1 MKILDSTNLFLDP
14 STINDSESA
23 FAQIDKLM
31 EELDF
36 DPVQKAK
43 LFSGGVH
50 IWGSAEVA
58 RRIVRVLSE
67 LEIPLLGVFDSN
79 PNKVGSQFE
88 GFTIEAP
95 REVRNFVIV
104 CSYHAPQHLI
114 EAKKILGDLAL
125 SAWDL
130 LALHLNSYS
139 LPWNNL
145 RNPSSLSD
153 FERDKLLQVGSRCD
167 EDTQEEFWREV
178 AARHFVG
185 INAVSGLGMR
195 SASTE
200 YFVPEVTQTNGE
212 SVFLDLGAYTGD
224 TLDRFFAQSI
234 DGLDNRKAIA
244 IEADK
249 SNYQILLNKY
259 SKNRNIHLLNAAIN
273 STSGIIPFSESSY
286 SIGSSALFFEANT
299 IIPAVTIDDIFDKQ
313 SFSHVKF
320 DIEGFERIA
329 LAGASKA
336 IKSSGAVWSVASYH
350 LYDDFWEL
358 PSFFP
363 EEFKIHVSRHAPL
376 PWDTTMHFYLP

>member
-1 MKILDSTNLFLDP
+1 MIT
-14 STINDSESA
+14 DSESA

-36 DPVQKAK
+36 DPVQNAK
-43 LFSGGVH
+43 LFAEGVH

-79 PNKVGSQFE
+79 PIKVGSQFE

-95 REVRNFVIV
+95 REVGNLVIV
-104 CSYHAPQHLI
+104 CSYHLPEHLI
-114 EAKKILGDLAL
+114 DAKKILGNSAL
-125 SAWDL
+125 SAWEL
-130 LALHLNSYS
+130 LALHLDSKS

-145 RNPSSLSD
+145 RNPHNLSNY
-153 FERDKLLQVGSRCD
+153 ERDKLVQVGSRCD
-167 EDTQEEFWREV
+167 EETREEFWREV

-185 INAVSGLGMR
+185 INAVSALGMR
-195 SASTE
+195 SVNTE
-200 YFVPEVTQTNGE
+200 YFIPEVIQTNAD
-212 SVFLDLGAYTGD
+212 SIFLDLGAYTGD
-224 TLDRFFAQSI
+224 TLDRFFAQPV

-244 IEADK
+244 VEADK
-249 SNYQILLNKY
+249 SNFQILLNKY

-273 STSGIIPFSESSY
+273 STSGIIPFSESDY
-286 SIGSSALFFEANT
+286 SMGSSALFYEANT

-329 LAGASKA
+329 LAGATKA

-376 PWDTTMHFYLP
+376 PWDTTMHFYQP